1 MALPDLSN
9 SLYVANLRYIQSI
22 HEPPPYSN
30 PDTQGWR
37 FLPLLQRWRA
47 KRLRRDELAT
57 LRSDPFYYYL
67 LARTRYY
74 DRVFSDAVA
83 GGVGLIVGIGC
94 GSDTRA
100 YRFDDL
106 WRRNGVRGLEC
117 DQGGAIRVKTRLVRR
132 WGRFDHVEYMAL
144 DLNDDDWPEF
154 FERVQPLTDR
164 RTLVMLEGVSPYV
177 DARQFQRFLARL
189 ASTLSP
195 ASEVAYDFKLEGV
208 NDGFG
213 REGRTKVP
221 FRLPDRATDVDRFHD
236 GLGLRMTAFELSSD
250 LAGRLLPELAPDAS
264 PRFAQ
269 DALIRLRVG

>member
-22 HEPPPYSN
+22 HESPSYSN
-30 PDTQGWR
+30 PDTQVWR

-74 DRVFSDAVA
+74 DRVFSDAA
-83 GGVGLIVGIGC
+83 ADGMGLIVGIGC

-106 WRRNGVRGLEC
+106 LRRNRVRVLEC
-117 DQGGAIRVKTRLVRR
+117 DQRGAIRAKTRLVRR
-132 WGRFDHVEYMAL
+132 WGRFDHVEYLAL
-144 DLNDDDWPEF
+144 DLNDDEWPELF
-154 FERVQPLTDR
+154 ARMQPFANR
-164 RTLVMLEGVSPYV
+164 PMLVMLEGVSPYV
-177 DARQFQRFLARL
+177 DASQFQQFLARL
-189 ASTLSP
+189 ASTLAPS
-195 ASEVAYDFKLEGV
+195 SEIAYDFKLEGV

-221 FRLPDRATDVDRFHD
+221 FRLPDRAADVGRFHEAL
-236 GLGLRMTAFELSSD
+236 GLGMTAFELSSD
-250 LAGRLLPELAPDAS
+250 LAARLLPDLAPEAS
-264 PRFAQ
+264 PRFSQ
-269 DALIRLRVG
+269 DALVRLRVG